1 MCLCITSV
9 YNFFLNRTALQ
20 LFKCLLLCTS
30 NIFRYL
36 EKLRNATIRWV
47 ICTYCRLIFWLR
59 LNIECELVNCTV
71 SYDILFFLGCSSP
84 KKKSPS
90 AFTWWNHGKVE
101 KYLNQSNL
109 KLYQG
114 NVVFYL
120 LVKNLFKYAFGNSLQ
135 PFSIIYLPFSY
146 SYCNNKNWSIEPL
159 FHEIHKEDRMSEALC
174 IEYEMGLT
182 NKQILKTNTDNSCCA
197 YSYLLQDFGTKEWNG
212 AFGILRVSLFWWC
225 TVWSQTHTSK

>member
-1 MCLCITSV
+1 M
-9 YNFFLNRTALQ
+9 
-20 LFKCLLLCTS
+20 
-30 NIFRYL
+30 
-36 EKLRNATIRWV
+36 IRWV

-59 LNIECELVNCTV
+59 LNIEYELVNCTV

-109 KLYQG
+109 KLYQD

-146 SYCNNKNWSIEPL
+146 SYCNNKNWSIESL

-174 IEYEMGLT
+174 IEYEKGLT
-182 NKQILKTNTDNSCCA
+182 NKQDLKTNTDNSCSA

>member
-1 MCLCITSV
+1 M
-9 YNFFLNRTALQ
+9 
-20 LFKCLLLCTS
+20 
-30 NIFRYL
+30 
-36 EKLRNATIRWV
+36 IRWV

-59 LNIECELVNCTV
+59 LNIEYELVNCTV

-120 LVKNLFKYAFGNSLQ
+120 LVKNLFEYAFGNSLQ

-146 SYCNNKNWSIEPL
+146 SNNKNWSIESL
-159 FHEIHKEDRMSEALC
+159 FHELHKEDRMSEALC